1 MNILLANDLQ
11 VEMSVFNFQ
20 EQYEEAMRKT
30 GIEVSYYPTR
40 KPGLPGRY
48 EDYKRAIQH
57 RSPAYISQ
65 LPQEKIDLFEKE
77 LHELIVAAY
86 EKVLQEEEQAFYKRR
101 FDERMDAEVRQIQA
115 IRKEV
120 EEKRKQK
127 KKELQAAI
135 EAIDEFFVKNQG
147 FQWFVRQIQS
157 GEGRYTYHT
166 NWGTS
171 YLEPW
176 LPSDEEKFN
185 DLEGLEKHIQ
195 GFQKK
200 VSEFT
205 KFKEEEAPQIVAKY
219 IEQQITNCWDK
230 SDEDILRAMKE
241 AEANGQTHC
250 MWSIYNPFSPEP
262 FESPTLWKQIV
273 LSEVWAK
280 PAQEEMQKYRVY
292 SETLYKRNKNEP
304 LLSEIQACM
313 RELKRQLSDMRV
325 RNDHLESKLS
335 VLREVFKTI

>member
-1 MNILLANDLQ
+1 
-11 VEMSVFNFQ
+11 MSVFNFQ

-65 LPQEKIDLFEKE
+65 LPQEKIDAFEKE

-120 EEKRKQK
+120 EEKRKLK

-135 EAIDEFFVKNQG
+135 EAIDEALTNEG
-147 FQWFVRQIQS
+147 FKWFTRSIGS
-157 GEGRYTYHT
+157 GDGRYTYYT

-171 YLEPW
+171 YLDPW
-176 LPSDEEKFN
+176 IPGGEEKFN
-185 DLEGLEKHIQ
+185 DLEGLERHVQ
-195 GFQKK
+195 EFQKK
-200 VSEFT
+200 LAEFNT
-205 KFKEEEAPQIVAKY
+205 FKNEEATGIVAKY
-219 IEQQITNCWDK
+219 IEQQIANCWNK
-230 SDEDILRAMKE
+230 SDEDILKRMKE
-241 AEANGQTHC
+241 AEANGHTHF
-250 MWSIYNPFSPEP
+250 MWSIHNPFSPEP
-262 FESPTLWKQIV
+262 SESPTLWKQMV
-273 LSEVWAK
+273 LSEVWSK
-280 PAQEEMQKYRVY
+280 PAQEEMAKYRIY
-292 SETLYKRNKNEP
+292 CETLYKRNKDKP
-304 LLSEIQACM
+304 LLSEATARIE
-313 RELKRQLSDMRV
+313 ELQRQLTAERV
-325 RNDHLESKLS
+325 RNDQLESKMS

>member
-1 MNILLANDLQ
+1 
-11 VEMSVFNFQ
+11 MSVFNFQ

-30 GIEVSYYPTR
+30 GIEVSYYPTK

-65 LPQEKIDLFEKE
+65 LPQEKIDAFEKE
-77 LHELIVAAY
+77 LHERIVAAY

-135 EAIDEFFVKNQG
+135 EAIDEFFAKNEG

-176 LPSDEEKFN
+176 LPSGEEKFQN
-185 DLEGLEKHIQ
+185 LDALEKTVQ
-195 GFQKK
+195 DYQKK
-200 VSEFT
+200 LAEFT
-205 KFKEEEAPQIVAKY
+205 KFKEEEAPAIVTKI
-219 IEQQITNCWDK
+219 IEQQVTNYWNK

-241 AEANGQTHC
+241 TEENGHTHM
-250 MWSIYNPFSPEP
+250 MWAIHNPFSSEP

-280 PAQEEMQKYRVY
+280 PAQEEMAKYRMY
-292 SETLYKRNKNEP
+292 CETLYKRNKNEP

-313 RELKRQLSDMRV
+313 RELKRQLSDLRV
-325 RNDHLESKLS
+325 RNDHLESKLN
-335 VLREVFKTI
+335 VLHEVFKTI

>member
-1 MNILLANDLQ
+1 
-11 VEMSVFNFQ
+11 MSSFNFQ

-65 LPQEKIDLFEKE
+65 LPQEKIDTFEKE

-86 EKVLQEEEQAFYKRR
+86 EKVLQEEEQAFYRRR

-135 EAIDEFFVKNQG
+135 EAIDEFFVKNEG

-171 YLEPW
+171 YLNPW
-176 LPSDEEKFN
+176 LPSGEEKFN
-185 DLEGLEKHIQ
+185 DLEGLERHVQ
-195 GFQKK
+195 EFQKK
-200 VSEFT
+200 LAEFNT
-205 KFKEEEAPQIVAKY
+205 FKNEEASGIVAKY
-219 IEQQITNCWDK
+219 IEQQIANCWNK
-230 SDEDILRAMKE
+230 SDEDILKSMKE
-241 AEANGQTHC
+241 AEANGHTHFL
-250 MWSIYNPFSPEP
+250 WSIHNPFSPEP
-262 FESPTLWKQIV
+262 FESPTLWKQMV
-273 LSEVWAK
+273 LSEVWSK
-280 PAQEEMQKYRVY
+280 PAQEEMAKYRIY
-292 SETLYKRNKNEP
+292 CETLYKRNKDEP
-304 LLSEIQACM
+304 LLSDAKACIQ
-313 RELKRQLSDMRV
+313 ELKQQLTAERV
-325 RNDHLESKLS
+325 RNDQLESKLN

>member
-1 MNILLANDLQ
+1 MNTSRANEPY

-65 LPQEKIDLFEKE
+65 LPQEKIDAFEKE
-77 LHELIVAAY
+77 LHERIVAAY

-135 EAIDEFFVKNQG
+135 EAIDEFFMKNPP
-147 FQWFVRQIQS
+147 FMWFVRQIQS
-157 GEGRYTYHT
+157 GEGRYTYYT

-176 LPSDEEKFN
+176 MSPGEDKFQ
-185 DLEGLEKHIQ
+185 DLEALERHVKGIQ
-195 GFQKK
+195 NK
-200 VSEFT
+200 VIEYKEFRD
-205 KFKEEEAPQIVAKY
+205 KEAPIIVSKI
-219 IEQQITNCWDK
+219 IEQQVANYWDK
-230 SDEDILRAMKE
+230 SDEDILRAMRE
-241 AEANGQTHC
+241 AEANGHSHC
-250 MWSIYNPFSPEP
+250 MWPIHNPFSSEP

-280 PAQEEMQKYRVY
+280 PAQEEMAKYRMY
-292 SETLYKRNKNEP
+292 CETLYKRNKNEP

-313 RELKRQLSDMRV
+313 RELKRQLSDLRV
-325 RNDHLESKLS
+325 RNDHLESKLN
-335 VLREVFKTI
+335 VLQEVFKTI

>member
-1 MNILLANDLQ
+1 
-11 VEMSVFNFQ
+11 MSVFNFQ

-65 LPQEKIDLFEKE
+65 LPQEKIDAFEKE

-120 EEKRKQK
+120 EEKRKLK

-135 EAIDEFFVKNQG
+135 EAIDEALTNEG
-147 FQWFVRQIQS
+147 FKWFTRSIGS
-157 GEGRYTYHT
+157 GDGRYTYYT

-171 YLEPW
+171 YLDPW
-176 LPSDEEKFN
+176 IPGGEEKFN
-185 DLEGLEKHIQ
+185 DLEGLEKHVQ
-195 GFQKK
+195 EYQKK
-200 VSEFT
+200 LTEFNT
-205 KFKEEEAPQIVAKY
+205 FKTEEASTIVAKI
-219 IEQQITNCWDK
+219 IEQQVANYWDK
-230 SDEDILRAMKE
+230 SDEDILKRMKE
-241 AEANGQTHC
+241 AEANGHTHF
-250 MWSIYNPFSPEP
+250 MWSIHNPFSTEP

-273 LSEVWAK
+273 LSEVWSK
-280 PAQEEMQKYRVY
+280 PAQDEMAKYRVY
-292 SETLYKRNKNEP
+292 CETLYKRNKDKP
-304 LLSEIQACM
+304 LLSEATARIE
-313 RELKRQLSDMRV
+313 ELQRQLTAERV
-325 RNDHLESKLS
+325 RNDQLESKMS